1 MLDPRITLS
10 ELTKAIAKSCFYHIR
25 VLKHIHDS
33 LHFSMIRTIA
43 AVLVTSRLRLD
54 YANSVLHGIP
64 TKFISRL
71 QRTQN
76 TLACDDA
83 GNRTSGSNLATLNQ
97 LHWLPIHNRYK
108 IQNCHSDP

>member
-1 MLDPRITLS
+1 
-10 ELTKAIAKSCFYHIR
+10 
-25 VLKHIHDS
+25 
-33 LHFSMIRTIA
+33 MIRTIA

-97 LHWLPIHNRYK
+97 FTIVIKFK
-108 IQNCHSDP
+108 IATVTHKQYIYI